1 MADSESNSSNIDVAV
16 QEQLLNE
23 PSEHST
29 SEREIAPS
37 LWAKFTAKYL
47 MGECPYT
54 VALDVINTSLW
65 DVPVTED
72 ANEAHATTWVAKMIH
87 DYNLAMVWDDQLFD
101 DYKVDFEGWTRD
113 LFLKVDRNT
122 LKSLKTVLRYRGI
135 YTGNNRARVADSLY
149 KTLAMDDIPKWDPA
163 EFQAMTFDHRSKA
176 YQRQNNARRITPTT
190 EQPHQPGPTAAARQP
205 QQDSLP
211 VATRQPLA
219 HTLPPPPVWQ
229 VPQDL
234 QQAEQITVHERGTRR
249 TSTSTTVGTRRSI
262 TIMATANST
271 TTNDRVS

>member
-47 MGECPYT
+47 MGDCPYT

-87 DYNLAMVWDDQLFD
+87 DYNLAM
-101 DYKVDFEGWTRD
+101 
-113 LFLKVDRNT
+113 VDRNT

-219 HTLPPPPVWQ
+219 HTLPPPPVW
-229 VPQDL
+229 
-234 QQAEQITVHERGTRR
+234 
-249 TSTSTTVGTRRSI
+249 
-262 TIMATANST
+262 
-271 TTNDRVS
+271 